1 MDYVEWKGMRLSK
14 LALGAAQFGMAYGIA
29 NRTGAPD
36 AAARRRIIET
46 ALEVGVN
53 VIDTA
58 ARYGQSERF
67 LGETLAEMNARDAF
81 VVCTK
86 PEWPATEGV
95 IDAGRRR
102 WTVRRSVERSLSL
115 LRTDH
120 LPIVLF
126 HRVAQMVAEDGA
138 ALDELRRMH
147 DEGHVDHIGASL
159 YACDDAALCLH
170 AGVACVQA
178 PLSALDFHLEACDF
192 WRRARARGILT
203 FARSAYMQ
211 GLLLMDD
218 EDVPAHLQETVPAL
232 RRLRAIAREA
242 GLAVKELALKFAL
255 EYEGV
260 DVVVLGV
267 ETADQL
273 REAARIAAMPALPRG
288 LDAKLR
294 AAYEL
299 LPTWAVSPVEWE
311 KRARRT

>member
-58 ARYGQSERF
+58 AMYGQSEQF
-67 LGETLAEMNARDAF
+67 LGETLAEMNALDSF
-81 VVCTK
+81 IVCTK
-86 PEWPATEGV
+86 PDWKETEGV
-95 IDAGRRR
+95 TEASLCRRI
-102 WTVRRSVERSLSL
+102 VRSSVERSLRR
-115 LRTDH
+115 LRMER
-120 LPIVLF
+120 LPVVLF
-126 HRVAQMVAEDGA
+126 HRVAQMLAADGA
-138 ALDELRRMH
+138 ALDELRAMR
-147 DEGHVDHIGASL
+147 DQGRLDRIGASL
-159 YACDDAALCLH
+159 YTCDDAEVSFDAD
-170 AGVACVQA
+170 VACVQA

-273 REAARIAAMPALPRG
+273 REAARIAAMPPLARSVG
-288 LDAKLR
+288 AKLR
-294 AAYEL
+294 AAYDL
-299 LPTWAVSPVEWE
+299 LPPWAVFPVEWE
-311 KRARRT
+311 KRARQT